1 MNDRP
6 LSDFDATVLGQM
18 EHIRAIGRKRLR
30 NQNELDD
37 FVQETAARVYAN
49 RDQLR
54 DPAKLKQ
61 WIAGIARNTANELN
75 RAGFR
80 RREEPLPEDDGELP
94 TMPDPHEELER
105 AERND
110 QIRQA
115 MNRLN
120 PIDRD
125 LLQGRY
131 MEEESYADLQE
142 RHGLSYSAVGFR
154 LHRAKSRLRK
164 LLTGMK
170 VALALAL
177 ANMKQTAFGGMLIMT
192 KTTKI
197 VLATASA
204 LILALLGGYLWIE
217 YGGAS
222 DDSDQG
228 LTVEEQSPI
237 IHARGADD
245 RADSSA
251 ETETAGGT
259 ETLLTA
265 EAPSTG
271 GTGETADAPNAGEA
285 AAVDAPDA
293 FSTEFQEGVEEM
305 SDFAKKMVAEFPE
318 FEGLTEAAAAMGDVL
333 LKREAELRQQGMS
346 AAERKTQLRAT
357 YQAESKK
364 MSEIIVGEMTFG
376 MAPDFSSVDPSSKS
390 FDPTSLLQ
398 MTGRFRALTQFI
410 VENQPKKLETV
421 LGLPTGNNPSMDE
434 INDIFNG
441 LDSSIIDAAAPSMEP
456 EDR

>member
-6 LSDFDATVLGQM
+6 LNNFDATVLGQM
-18 EHIRAIGRKRLR
+18 GHIRAVGRKRLR

-37 FVQETAARVYAN
+37 FVQETVARVYAN

-61 WIAGIARNTANELN
+61 WIAGIARNTANEMN
-75 RAGFR
+75 RAAYR
-80 RREEPLPEDDGELP
+80 RRETPLPNEDELP
-94 TMPDPHEELER
+94 DMRDPHEQLER

-154 LHRAKSRLRK
+154 LHRAKRRLRK

-177 ANMKQTAFGGMLIMT
+177 ANMKRTAFGGMLIMT

-197 VLATASA
+197 VLVAASA

-217 YGGAS
+217 YGGS
-222 DDSDQG
+222 SGDSEPG
-228 LTVEEQSPI
+228 LTVEEQSPRI
-237 IHARGADD
+237 GTGPNAGAAD
-245 RADSSA
+245 DSSA
-251 ETETAGGT
+251 ETKPSDDSEAAQTSEAEEAADNGGAEVTAAQSPDASASAEEPDDFSTQLQEGIQEWIDYANALKTRSPELAPYADMKLRSVEGLAKLDAQLRRQRMELEERREKLLT
-259 ETLLTA
+259 KYLSYGSENDAEFESSSALVSQVLQDRKKVEPPTKLMTLLQGDMTGDEMTARIMESMGLDFESIDDMLSEDDETRSNSDALLEQA
-265 EAPSTG
+265 EALL
-271 GTGETADAPNAGEA
+271 EQAGE
-285 AAVDAPDA
+285 
-293 FSTEFQEGVEEM
+293 
-305 SDFAKKMVAEFPE
+305 
-318 FEGLTEAAAAMGDVL
+318 LI
-333 LKREAELRQQGMS
+333 
-346 AAERKTQLRAT
+346 ERR
-357 YQAESKK
+357 
-364 MSEIIVGEMTFG
+364 
-376 MAPDFSSVDPSSKS
+376 
-390 FDPTSLLQ
+390 
-398 MTGRFRALTQFI
+398 
-410 VENQPKKLETV
+410 
-421 LGLPTGNNPSMDE
+421 
-434 INDIFNG
+434 
-441 LDSSIIDAAAPSMEP
+441 
-456 EDR
+456 

>member
-1 MNDRP
+1 MSDQP

-18 EHIRAIGRKRLR
+18 GHIRAVGRNRLR

-37 FVQETAARVYAN
+37 FVQETVARAYAN

-61 WIAGIARNTANELN
+61 WIAGIARNTANEWN

-80 RREEPLPEDDGELP
+80 RREAPLPNEDELP
-94 TMPDPHEELER
+94 DMDMRDPHEQLER

-154 LHRAKSRLRK
+154 LHRAKRRLRK

-177 ANMKQTAFGGMLIMT
+177 ANMKRTAFGGMLIMT

-197 VLATASA
+197 VLAAASV

-217 YGGAS
+217 YGGSS
-222 DDSDQG
+222 DDSERRLTVEERG
-228 LTVEEQSPI
+228 LTDEEQSPI
-237 IHARGADD
+237 FKQK
-245 RADSSA
+245 SA
-251 ETETAGGT
+251 ETPKQ
-259 ETLLTA
+259 TA
-265 EAPSTG
+265 EETSAPERQE
-271 GTGETADAPNAGEA
+271 ETRVFEDSIASEESAASSDDSESAGA
-285 AAVDAPDA
+285 AQPDA
-293 FSTEFQEGVEEM
+293 LQAASQDPFTVELLEGASEFKEVFQRLVEEH
-305 SDFAKKMVAEFPE
+305 P
-318 FEGLTEAAAAMGDVL
+318 GPRAAYIAALHNEVVDSVM
-333 LKREAELRQQGMS
+333 EYNEELQDQNLER
-346 AAERKTQLRAT
+346 AERAARLAARMIETSRRLEPQYTAMLAKIHP
-357 YQAESKK
+357 EEKK
-364 MSEIIVGEMTFG
+364 AYV
-376 MAPDFSSVDPSSKS
+376 
-390 FDPTSLLQ
+390 
-398 MTGRFRALTQFI
+398 QFI
-410 VENQPKKLETV
+410 KNNTSRKLFV
-421 LGLPTGNNPSMDE
+421 FLGL
-434 INDIFNG
+434 
-441 LDSSIIDAAAPSMEP
+441 LP
-456 EDR
+456 E

>member
-18 EHIRAIGRKRLR
+18 GHIRAVGRKQLR

-37 FVQETAARVYAN
+37 FVQETVARVYAN
-49 RDQLR
+49 RAQLR

-61 WIAGIARNTANELN
+61 WIAGIARNTANEIN

-80 RREEPLPEDDGELP
+80 RREEPLPEEDDLP
-94 TMPDPHEELER
+94 DMRNPHDELER

-154 LHRAKSRLRK
+154 LHRAKRQLRK

-177 ANMKQTAFGGMLIMT
+177 ANMKQTAFGGVLLMT
-192 KTTKI
+192 NTTKI
-197 VLATASA
+197 ALGTASA
-204 LILALLGGYLWIE
+204 LILALLGGYLWLE
-217 YGGAS
+217 YGGSS
-222 DDSDQG
+222 DDSARG

-237 IHARGADD
+237 VHARGAAD
-245 RADSSA
+245 RADSST
-251 ETETAGGT
+251 ETETAGEIEAAQT
-259 ETLLTA
+259 PET
-265 EAPSTG
+265 PSTG
-271 GTGETADAPNAGEA
+271 NSGEAVDANAASAGEA
-285 AAVDAPDA
+285 VSVNAPDA
-293 FSTEFQEGVEEM
+293 FSTEFQEAVEELN
-305 SDFAKKMVAEFPE
+305 DFAKKLQAEFPE
-318 FEGLTEAAAAMGDVL
+318 FSGVTKMAVEMGDAL
-333 LKREAELRQQGMS
+333 LKREAELRQQGMT
-346 AAERKTQLRAT
+346 AEERKTQLREQ
-357 YQAESKK
+357 YQTA
-364 MSEIIVGEMTFG
+364 
-376 MAPDFSSVDPSSKS
+376 SKS
-390 FDPTSLLQ
+390 FSDSFMDPMVKGTIHDPLESSDPVAAFRQHADKL
-398 MTGRFRALTQFI
+398 RALIRFMA
-410 VENQPKKLETV
+410 ENQPKKMETV
-421 LGLPTGNNPSMDE
+421 LGLPTSDVSMDE
-434 INDIFNG
+434 IDAVFND
-441 LDSSIIDAAAPSMEP
+441 LDSFIIDAPMPAVEP

>member
-18 EHIRAIGRKRLR
+18 GHIRAVGRKQLR

-37 FVQETAARVYAN
+37 FVQETVARVYAN
-49 RDQLR
+49 RAQLR

-61 WIAGIARNTANELN
+61 WIAGIARNTANEMN

-80 RREEPLPEDDGELP
+80 KREEPLPEEDDLP
-94 TMPDPHEELER
+94 DMRNPHDELER

-154 LHRAKSRLRK
+154 LHRAKRQLRK

-177 ANMKQTAFGGMLIMT
+177 ANMKRTAFGGMLIMT
-192 KTTKI
+192 NTTKI
-197 VLATASA
+197 VLGVASA

-217 YGGAS
+217 YGGS
-222 DDSDQG
+222 PDDSDRG
-228 LTVEEQSPI
+228 LTVEDQSPI
-237 IHARGADD
+237 IKRK
-245 RADSSA
+245 SA
-251 ETETAGGT
+251 ETSKANADETA
-259 ETLLTA
+259 
-265 EAPSTG
+265 APSPQE
-271 GTGETADAPNAGEA
+271 ETSASDESAIEISAAPSDDRESVGSTHSDALQAAPQDPLTVELQDALKEFAQLADSMQSR
-285 AAVDAPDA
+285 
-293 FSTEFQEGVEEM
+293 FSNHPMSGYVADVVGRLSDELTRYNELLLSQNLTREERIAKLKARADQTINQMKEPEFDEDDPALASMEEM
-305 SDFAKKMVAEFPE
+305 TRYV
-318 FEGLTEAAAAMGDVL
+318 EANM
-333 LKREAELRQQGMS
+333 
-346 AAERKTQLRAT
+346 
-357 YQAESKK
+357 
-364 MSEIIVGEMTFG
+364 
-376 MAPDFSSVDPSSKS
+376 
-390 FDPTSLLQ
+390 
-398 MTGRFRALTQFI
+398 
-410 VENQPKKLETV
+410 PKKLMT
-421 LGLPTGNNPSMDE
+421 L
-434 INDIFNG
+434 
-441 LDSSIIDAAAPSMEP
+441 LDLDW
-456 EDR
+456 

>member
-18 EHIRAIGRKRLR
+18 GHIRAVGRNRLR

-37 FVQETAARVYAN
+37 FVQETVARAYAN

-61 WIAGIARNTANELN
+61 WIAGIARNTANEMN

-80 RREEPLPEDDGELP
+80 RREVPLPDKDELP
-94 TMPDPHEELER
+94 DMRDPHEELER
-105 AERND
+105 AERNE

-154 LHRAKSRLRK
+154 LHRAKRRLRK

-177 ANMKQTAFGGMLIMT
+177 ANMKRTAFGGMLIMT

-197 VLATASA
+197 VLAAASA

-217 YGGAS
+217 YGGSS
-222 DDSDQG
+222 DDSERG

-237 IHARGADD
+237 FKQK
-245 RADSSA
+245 SA
-251 ETETAGGT
+251 ETPKQ
-259 ETLLTA
+259 TA
-265 EAPSTG
+265 EETSAPERQE
-271 GTGETADAPNAGEA
+271 ETRVFED
-285 AAVDAPDA
+285 
-293 FSTEFQEGVEEM
+293 SISSEE
-305 SDFAKKMVAEFPE
+305 S
-318 FEGLTEAAAAMGDVL
+318 
-333 LKREAELRQQGMS
+333 
-346 AAERKTQLRAT
+346 
-357 YQAESKK
+357 
-364 MSEIIVGEMTFG
+364 
-376 MAPDFSSVDPSSKS
+376 
-390 FDPTSLLQ
+390 
-398 MTGRFRALTQFI
+398 
-410 VENQPKKLETV
+410 
-421 LGLPTGNNPSMDE
+421 
-434 INDIFNG
+434 
-441 LDSSIIDAAAPSMEP
+441 AAPSDGSESVGAAQPDALQAASQDPFTVELLEGVSEFKEVYQRLVELHPGPRAAYIAALHNELVDSMVEYNEELQDQNLERAERAARLAARLIETSQRLEP
-456 EDR
+456 PYTAMLAKIHPEEKKAYAQFMKNNTPRKLFVFLGLLPE

>member
-6 LSDFDATVLGQM
+6 LNNFDATVLEQM
-18 EHIRAIGRKRLR
+18 AHIRAVGRKRLR

-37 FVQETAARVYAN
+37 FVQETVARVYAN

-80 RREEPLPEDDGELP
+80 RREVPLPNEDELP
-94 TMPDPHEELER
+94 DMRDPHEQLER
-105 AERND
+105 AERNE

-154 LHRAKSRLRK
+154 LHRAKRRLRK

-177 ANMKQTAFGGMLIMT
+177 ANMKRTAFGGMLIMT

-197 VLATASA
+197 VLVAASA
-204 LILALLGGYLWIE
+204 LMLALLGGYLWIE
-217 YGGAS
+217 YGGS
-222 DDSDQG
+222 PDDSARG
-228 LTVEEQSPI
+228 LTVEDQSPRI
-237 IHARGADD
+237 EQK
-245 RADSSA
+245 SA
-251 ETETAGGT
+251 ETPKQTDDETAAPAQE
-259 ETLLTA
+259 ETSA
-265 EAPSTG
+265 
-271 GTGETADAPNAGEA
+271 
-285 AAVDAPDA
+285 
-293 FSTEFQEGVEEM
+293 
-305 SDFAKKMVAEFPE
+305 SDE
-318 FEGLTEAAAAMGDVL
+318 
-333 LKREAELRQQGMS
+333 S
-346 AAERKTQLRAT
+346 AAEESAVLSDDSESVISTLPDAPQAASQDPLTVELQDALEEYVQFTDYLQSRFPNPLSVNMADVVNRLSDELTRYDKQLLSQNLTREERIAKLKARVEQIT
-357 YQAESKK
+357 DQAEEPAIDESDPAQVAS
-364 MSEIIVGEMTFG
+364 MEAMARYGEANM
-376 MAPDFSSVDPSSKS
+376 PRK
-390 FDPTSLLQ
+390 LI
-398 MTGRFRALTQFI
+398 AL
-410 VENQPKKLETV
+410 
-421 LGLPTGNNPSMDE
+421 LGLDWQ
-434 INDIFNG
+434 
-441 LDSSIIDAAAPSMEP
+441 
-456 EDR
+456 

>member
-18 EHIRAIGRKRLR
+18 GHIRAVGRKQLR

-37 FVQETAARVYAN
+37 FVQETVARVYAN
-49 RDQLR
+49 RAQLR

-61 WIAGIARNTANELN
+61 WIAGIARNTANEMN

-80 RREEPLPEDDGELP
+80 KREEPLPEEDDLP
-94 TMPDPHEELER
+94 DMRNPHDELER

-154 LHRAKSRLRK
+154 LHRAKRRLRK

-177 ANMKQTAFGGMLIMT
+177 SNMKRTAFGGMPIMT

-197 VLATASA
+197 VLGVASA
-204 LILALLGGYLWIE
+204 LIPALLGGYLWIE
-217 YGGAS
+217 YGDS
-222 DDSDQG
+222 PDDSARE
-228 LTVEEQSPI
+228 LTVEEPRLTAEEQSPI
-237 IHARGADD
+237 VKQK
-245 RADSSA
+245 SA
-251 ETETAGGT
+251 ETPKQ
-259 ETLLTA
+259 TA
-265 EAPSTG
+265 EETSAPERQEEMRVFGDSIASEESAARSDG
-271 GTGETADAPNAGEA
+271 SESVGTTQ
-285 AAVDAPDA
+285 PDA
-293 FSTEFQEGVEEM
+293 LQAAPQDLFTVELQEGV
-305 SDFAKKMVAEFPE
+305 SEFKE
-318 FEGLTEAAAAMGDVL
+318 VYQRLV
-333 LKREAELRQQGMS
+333 ELHPGP
-346 AAERKTQLRAT
+346 RAT
-357 YQAESKK
+357 YIAALHNEVVDSMMEYNEELQDQNLERAERAARLAARLLETAQRLEPQYTAMLAKIHPEEKK
-364 MSEIIVGEMTFG
+364 
-376 MAPDFSSVDPSSKS
+376 AY
-390 FDPTSLLQ
+390 
-398 MTGRFRALTQFI
+398 AQFI
-410 VENQPKKLETV
+410 KNNTPRKLFV
-421 LGLPTGNNPSMDE
+421 FLGL
-434 INDIFNG
+434 
-441 LDSSIIDAAAPSMEP
+441 LP
-456 EDR
+456 E